1 MEIQKVKELRDQLQ
15 VDILNLIQKFEEDTK
30 TNVYYVGLNSVRM
43 LENPLPNTV
52 RVEVEF
58 YVLKDF
64 VAFLGLNSNIV

>member
-1 MEIQKVKELRDQLQ
+1 MEIQKAKELRDQLQ

-58 YVLKDF
+58 RF
-64 VAFLGLNSNIV
+64 